1 MKNKNDST
9 ISNNDHKS
17 INKSIGIIP
26 VITYTNTLTNKSI
39 IYKENKGKCGI
50 YRWTNLINKKSYV
63 GSSISLSR
71 RLSDYYSINRL

>member
-50 YRWTNLINKKSYV
+50 YR
-63 GSSISLSR
+63 
-71 RLSDYYSINRL
+71 